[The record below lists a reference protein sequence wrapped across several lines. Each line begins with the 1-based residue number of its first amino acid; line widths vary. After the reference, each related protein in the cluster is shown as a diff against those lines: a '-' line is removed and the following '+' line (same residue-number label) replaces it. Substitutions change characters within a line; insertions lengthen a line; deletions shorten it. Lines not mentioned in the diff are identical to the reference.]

1 MAKRTGSASDPLWF
15 QDAII
20 YELHVKA
27 FFDGNNDGIG
37 DFGGLIEK
45 LDYLQ
50 ELGVTCLWLLPFFPS
65 PLRDDGY
72 DIADY
77 LSIHPSYGNM
87 EDFRAFLDAAHDRG
101 LQVMVE
107 LVINHTSDQH
117 PWFQAARNAP
127 PGSPERDFYVWSDTD
142 QKYKDAR
149 IIFTDTEKSN
159 WTWDPVAKAY
169 FWHRFFSHQP
179 DLNFDNPAVI
189 EEVLKA
195 MRFWL
200 DMGVDGLRL
209 DAIPYLV
216 ERDGTNCENLPE
228 THAVI
233 RRIREE
239 MDTHYEGRMILAEA
253 NQWPSDVL
261 PYFGNG
267 DECHMAFHFP
277 LMPRIFM
284 ALRLEDRMPITDIMG
299 QTPDIPGTCQWGI
312 FLRNHDELTL
322 EMVSDEERD
331 YMYLAYSADPR
342 MRINIGIRRRLAPL
356 MDNNRRRIEL
366 LNSLLFSFPGTP
378 ILYYGDEMG
387 MGDNIYLG
395 DRNGVRTPMQWNGDR
410 NGGFSRANPAKL
422 YSPPVMDPVYGYEAV
437 NVEAQQSDPSSLL
450 HWMRNMI
457 ALRKLFRVFGRGTME
472 FLHPSNRKVMAYVRR
487 FEGEQVLCVANLSRF
502 AQPVE
507 LDLSELEGLKP
518 VEMLGYVDFPVIT
531 KRPYPLT
538 LGPYGFLWFELQRVQ
553 ETVEEPLAE
562 EPVPAGASV
571 GSLLGGPSRQ
581 MLEGSVLPRF
591 LVKQRWYGSKS
602 RRIRTAAV
610 VDWAA
615 WEGEMALALVE
626 AQFESGPA
634 ETYFVPLMMA
644 TGHKANEVREASPNA
659 ILCPISTPKGSGV
672 LFDATFDEGAN
683 TALLS
688 AIEEGKEFPTQRG
701 VIRGMTGRAFA
712 EARGPVSGPLAAA
725 RGAAEQSNTSILYG
739 GRLILK
745 LFRRQE
751 AGPNPDCE
759 IGQYLTEQTGFDRIP
774 PFAGALEYA
783 CSGREAA
790 TLAMV
795 QGLVANEG
803 DGWKWTLEQLDHYYE
818 DCAPM
823 AYPGN
828 GIKGKSIFEL
838 SESEPSEL
846 AREHLGIYL
855 DSAAILG
862 RRTAELHGALSA
874 AYDNPA
880 MRPERMEA
888 GHLRALAGQLRE
900 HAQAVLDTLKENLS
914 KLPDEAV
921 EQAGYVLN
929 HRRQFLDRFHAVES
943 LEAGGLLTRIHG
955 DYHLGQVLRVK
966 NDYVIL
972 DFEGEP
978 ARPLAERRAKH
989 SPLKDVAGMLRSFSY
1004 AAYASLL
1011 NYTTRRPDD
1020 YSRLAPWGRLW
1031 ESATA
1036 SEFLR
1041 VYLATAGEAGFLP
1054 GDRRGLRTLLEA
1066 YLLDKALYELRYE
1079 LNNRPAWIRI
1089 PLLGI
1094 LSLGI

>member
-1 MAKRTGSASDPLWF
+1 
-15 QDAII
+15 
-20 YELHVKA
+20 
-27 FFDGNNDGIG
+27 
-37 DFGGLIEK
+37 
-45 LDYLQ
+45 
-50 ELGVTCLWLLPFFPS
+50 
-65 PLRDDGY
+65 
-72 DIADY
+72 
-77 LSIHPSYGNM
+77 
-87 EDFRAFLDAAHDRG
+87 
-101 LQVMVE
+101 
-107 LVINHTSDQH
+107 
-117 PWFQAARNAP
+117 
-127 PGSPERDFYVWSDTD
+127 
-142 QKYKDAR
+142 
-149 IIFTDTEKSN
+149 
-159 WTWDPVAKAY
+159 
-169 FWHRFFSHQP
+169 
-179 DLNFDNPAVI
+179 
-189 EEVLKA
+189 
-195 MRFWL
+195 
-200 DMGVDGLRL
+200 
-209 DAIPYLV
+209 
-216 ERDGTNCENLPE
+216 
-228 THAVI
+228 
-233 RRIREE
+233 
-239 MDTHYEGRMILAEA
+239 
-253 NQWPSDVL
+253 
-261 PYFGNG
+261 
-267 DECHMAFHFP
+267 
-277 LMPRIFM
+277 
-284 ALRLEDRMPITDIMG
+284 
-299 QTPDIPGTCQWGI
+299 
-312 FLRNHDELTL
+312 
-322 EMVSDEERD
+322 
-331 YMYLAYSADPR
+331 
-342 MRINIGIRRRLAPL
+342 
-356 MDNNRRRIEL
+356 
-366 LNSLLFSFPGTP
+366 
-378 ILYYGDEMG
+378 
-387 MGDNIYLG
+387 
-395 DRNGVRTPMQWNGDR
+395 
-410 NGGFSRANPAKL
+410 
-422 YSPPVMDPVYGYEAV
+422 
-437 NVEAQQSDPSSLL
+437 
-450 HWMRNMI
+450 MI